1 MKKVIS
7 ISFLML
13 LAFFV
18 KGQTTEAEKTL
29 KTQTADTTAGWS
41 YGGTINTTLAQVSL
55 TNWAA
60 GGQNSISV
68 NGLLSLFAR
77 YKKDNMLWENYLDLA
92 YGTVKQGEK
101 GDWMKSD
108 DKFDFTSKYGHCL
121 LYTSPSPRDRTRPR
135 MPSSA

>member
-77 YKKDNMLWENYLDLA
+77 YKKDNICLGKLSLTLPMELLNR
-92 YGTVKQGEK
+92 GK

-108 DKFDFTSKYGHCL
+108 DKFDFTSKYGQKASKAW
-121 LYTSPSPRDRTRPR
+121 YYAGPY
-135 MPSSA
+135 